1 MAVRQIMRADT
12 PRGFLRLPLLLAVGL
27 TPLALVPTGCG
38 LAPTHTSRASAQ
50 WSNGKLVGTAT
61 LNDQVALQ
69 VDEVGPNG
77 SVSIFMVWVGLEH
90 ELNFARLNE
99 RAEVVT
105 QHSLDLRCNSP
116 LKPQFLIDTTGQL
129 HLTWLDRE
137 ERGLQLFYAR
147 LSADGEVI
155 QGATVLSQPEQQAS
169 HGAMALD
176 PVGRTVEVFWSDNV
190 PRRPGCYHAAL
201 DWSGAVVVPAEMLI
215 PDGILPAAQTDR
227 QGFVH
232 LAWRVELEREKPEF
246 HYAVYDP
253 QRRALGSDI
262 VVSEPLVQMRLL
274 GRPTAGAAFDGPWL
288 GLDES
293 SVYLAWVLEVRE
305 RGEVMDFTFYQAF
318 PQPVLSLPKEPALSQ
333 REDTE
338 TFDYPPPEVTGE
350 AVHVRGVDPSRTG
363 HPRFLEGQPAHQVLT
378 CFTQVSG
385 PGNMEMLQIAVID
398 VLAGQI
404 EGQEIVNASR
414 AASLRPNVTIDS
426 SSDLHLAWI
435 DTAGFNRYQVIY
447 ASTSPQ
453 AKETLN
459 RITAYVVVDKILS
472 TVMNV
477 FSAFFFVPIVLSWG
491 IIPIACLAIFAL
503 TTSASEISAPHGRR
517 ALGLAMLL
525 QLGVKLFFFSDLLSR
540 FPFGSLLSPSLGL
553 LLGRWIFPLL
563 LAVLSAGL
571 TWIYLKHTRSSQ
583 SIFAAYFI
591 YAAVDS
597 FLTLVI
603 YVALPMG

>member
-1 MAVRQIMRADT
+1 MAVRQIMRAGA
-12 PRGFLRLPLLLAVGL
+12 PRGFLRPPLLLAVGL
-27 TPLALVPTGCG
+27 TLLALVTTGCG

-61 LNDQVALQ
+61 LNDRVALQ

-77 SVSIFMVWVGLEH
+77 SVSVFMVWVGLEH

-137 ERGLQLFYAR
+137 EQVLQFFYAR

-169 HGAMALD
+169 HGVMALD

-253 QRRALGSDI
+253 QRRALGPDI
-262 VVSEPLVQMRLL
+262 VVSEPLIQMSLL

-459 RITAYVVVDKILS
+459 RITAYDVADKVLS

-477 FSAFFFVPIVLSWG
+477 FSAFFFVPIVLSWV

-571 TWIYLKHTRSSQ
+571 TWVYLKHTRSSQ